1 MVYVLNKIIGVTRY
15 LLTKFL
21 QKNPKVC

>member
-1 MVYVLNKIIGVTRY
+1 MVYVFNKIIGVTRY